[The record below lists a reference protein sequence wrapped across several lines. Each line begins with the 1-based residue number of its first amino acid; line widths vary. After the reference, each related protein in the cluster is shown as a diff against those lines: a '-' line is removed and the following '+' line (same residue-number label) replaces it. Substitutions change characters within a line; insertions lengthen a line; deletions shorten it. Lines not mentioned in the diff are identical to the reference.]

1 MFITFEGN
9 NGVGKTTQILLL
21 RDYLEKNGAKVLISR
36 EPGGTE
42 IAEKIRSILRS
53 NDVDK
58 TTELLLLF
66 AARNEHFKRFIQP
79 NLDAG
84 RTILCDRF
92 YDSSLVFQGVMNG
105 IDIEQ
110 IMLLKEMVLGDFEP
124 DLTFILDLSY
134 ESAARRVT
142 ERGESGDKYDF
153 IQKEKFELMRNAYKR
168 LAKIFSDRC
177 VIIKGNAPQNSVHEA
192 IINKYAESIRS

>member
-21 RDYLEKNGAKVLISR
+21 RDYIEKNGAKVLISR

-84 RTILCDRF
+84 YTILCDRF

-134 ESAARRVT
+134 ESAARRMT

-177 VIIKGNAPQNSVHEA
+177 VIIKGNAPQNSVHEE
-192 IINKYAESIRS
+192 IINKYVELTCT